1 MLGDGE
7 PVRRTSDDSSAGA
20 ESLTKSTTDPQ
31 VKKYQHF
38 TGLEIPGTDE
48 LQSSV
53 GV

>member
-1 MLGDGE
+1 M
-7 PVRRTSDDSSAGA
+7 VRRTIDDSSAENPT
-20 ESLTKSTTDPQ
+20 ESTADPQ

-53 GV
+53 GE